1 MLEQRRASWHN
12 AEMMGNSAEA
22 LDQLVATLASER
34 DVYSGEGK
42 VTLLLNLALPI
53 GAAVMAEL
61 YPDIA
66 NYSHTVVTPG
76 LNLEG

>member
-1 MLEQRRASWHN
+1 
-12 AEMMGNSAEA
+12 
-22 LDQLVATLASER
+22 
-34 DVYSGEGK
+34 
-42 VTLLLNLALPI
+42 
-53 GAAVMAEL
+53 MAEL